1 APQAPQ
7 AVDPIARAIAT
18 FKQKANIRD
27 APDPLGSPKPN
38 LTTAGQF
45 VFAARLRDVITRK
58 VEAIEKAGD
67 PDAKAY
73 GVAARKAINAAMK
86 REKEVDTHIAECLRI
101 GE

>member
-1 APQAPQ
+1 VVAPQAPQAPQ

-67 PDAKAY
+67 PDAK
-73 GVAARKAINAAMK
+73 GLRGSGPEGHQCGDEAR
-86 REKEVDTHIAECLRI
+86 E
-101 GE
+101 GG